1 MTPSIVGTSMAD
13 TEVTSEKFSCGF
25 NIFCILFAISTDM
38 YNSGSNSHIFHLF
51 SCVGFQDGFT
61 LMII

>member
-1 MTPSIVGTSMAD
+1 MTPSIVGISMAD
-13 TEVTSEKFSCGF
+13 AEVISEKLSCGF
-25 NIFCILFAISTDM
+25 NIFFIFFAISTVL
-38 YNSGSNSHIFHLF
+38 YNTGSNSHIFHLF